1 MENEK
6 KTNSYEKPEVEV
18 IKLDKDASF
27 MTKSTQTTGPVSANP
42 GTGSPFDA
50 GGF

>member
-1 MENEK
+1 MKNEK
-6 KTNSYEKPEVEV
+6 RTNTYEKPEVEV
-18 IKLDKDASF
+18 IKLDKEASF
-27 MTKSTQTTGPVSANP
+27 MTQSIGPVTADP